1 MIEHLKTKVKWL
13 RWFYIS
19 HNPFALRCSIISSSS
34 MRPFCS
40 MSASM
45 SSIRAMASSS
55 LIGPHP
61 AGILSHS
68 KSSSKLSPS
77 IFFCHD
83 VIRTLLIH
91 HINRIAFEECLDVGG
106 YLLVQAL
113 ASLVG
118 GPGNVRGE
126 VGIRL
131 VPERIVL

>member
-1 MIEHLKTKVKWL
+1 M
-13 RWFYIS
+13 FY
-19 HNPFALRCSIISSSS
+19 H
-34 MRPFCS
+34 
-40 MSASM
+40 
-45 SSIRAMASSS
+45 
-55 LIGPHP
+55 
-61 AGILSHS
+61 ILFVNETI
-68 KSSSKLSPS
+68 LLYVGFYGLYTGYGFFFVDRSPS
-77 IFFCHD
+77 CRYSIPFKIIIEVISVYFFCHD

>member
-68 KSSSKLSPS
+68 NHHRSYLRL
-77 IFFCHD
+77 FFCHD